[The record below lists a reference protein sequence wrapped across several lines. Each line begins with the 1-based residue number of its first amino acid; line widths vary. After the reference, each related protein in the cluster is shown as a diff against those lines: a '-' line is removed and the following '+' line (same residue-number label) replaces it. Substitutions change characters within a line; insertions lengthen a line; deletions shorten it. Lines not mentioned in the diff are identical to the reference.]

1 MFDMR
6 VVSVTEECFDEP
18 PCAYTTQE
26 EEEEEGWDRHTRCK
40 YSSGTWYTEPHMISF
55 YETYLQ

>member
-26 EEEEEGWDRHTRCK
+26 EEEEEGTDTPGANTPAGPGTPNHT
-40 YSSGTWYTEPHMISF
+40 
-55 YETYLQ
+55 